1 MDGFV
6 LSSIAFT
13 SPGHDALDGQAENV
27 HRFYPVVARARRTQN
42 SSIEANV
49 AFAGALQDVLQVALR
64 ASSQKA

>member
-27 HRFYPVVARARRTQN
+27 HRFY
-42 SSIEANV
+42 SIEANV
-49 AFAGALQDVLQVALR
+49 ALAGALQDVLQVALR